1 MNYLPRPLILKRL
14 KLSLRQSYRIIPP
27 SYSSLINSDEILEIV
42 NNARRGIREPLTGIP
57 SDMMTADEIA
67 NDPAL
72 GGIVPPKRILV
83 WTRRKKNVPPHFRF
97 NKQTTRFSRSS
108 FLEWLSTQSQIRR
121 KRG

>member
-14 KLSLRQSYRIIPP
+14 KLSLRQSYRIVPP
-27 SYSSLINSDEILEIV
+27 SYGPLINSDEVLQIV
-42 NNARRGIREPLTGIP
+42 NTARRGIREPLNALPHDI
-57 SDMMTADEIA
+57 MTADEIA
-67 NDPAL
+67 NDPDL
-72 GGIVPPKRILV
+72 KGIVPAKRILT

-97 NKQTTRFSRSS
+97 NKQTTRFSRSG

>member
-57 SDMMTADEIA
+57 SDMMTAEEIA
-67 NDPAL
+67 NDPAI
-72 GGIVPPKRILV
+72 GGIVSPKRILT

-97 NKQTTRFSRSS
+97 NKQTTRFSRSG
-108 FLEWLSTQSQIRR
+108 FFEWLSTQSQIRR